1 MSTQSAVD
9 SAAER
14 FVGQVKWFNN
24 KAGYGFITA
33 REGENTDKDVFV
45 HYSTISGSDKQYTYL
60 VQGEYVEF
68 SIASSNE
75 GKYEIQAVSV
85 TGVKGG
91 SLMCEARRAQ
101 RADRPDGSRNED
113 GPDGLRNDG
122 LRNDGLRND
131 GLRNDG
137 SRSSGPRKYRTRNEV
152 GTGGAEVRRR
162 PPRTSRPDR
171 SERRAAPTDTA

>member
-1 MSTQSAVD
+1 MSAQETSSTVD
-9 SAAER
+9 STTER

-33 REGENTDKDVFV
+33 RSGENTDKDVFV

-85 TGVKGG
+85 TGIKGG
-91 SLMCEARRAQ
+91 SLMCEARRVQ
-101 RADRPDGSRNED
+101 RVDRPDGSRNEGD
-113 GPDGLRNDG
+113 LTNRPEGYLNDSG
-122 LRNDGLRND
+122 
-131 GLRNDG
+131 
-137 SRSSGPRKYRTRNEV
+137 RSSGPRKYRTRNEV
-152 GTGGAEVRRR
+152 GTGGTGGADVRRR
-162 PPRTSRPDR
+162 P
-171 SERRAAPTDTA
+171 RRAAPVDTA

>member
-101 RADRPDGSRNED
+101 RADRPDGSRND
-113 GPDGLRNDG
+113 GSRNDRDLTDRPEG
-122 LRNDGLRND
+122 Y
-131 GLRNDG
+131 RNDG
-137 SRSSGPRKYRTRNEV
+137 SRSSGPRKYRTRNEA
-152 GTGGAEVRRR
+152 GTGGTEVRRR
-162 PPRTSRPDR
+162 PPRTDRRP
-171 SERRAAPTDTA
+171 APTDTA

>member
-101 RADRPDGSRNED
+101 RADRPDGLRNED
-113 GPDGLRNDG
+113 GP
-122 LRNDGLRND
+122 D

>member
-1 MSTQSAVD
+1 MSAPSVVD
-9 SAAER
+9 TAAER

-68 SIASSNE
+68 SISSSNE

-91 SLMCEARRAQ
+91 SLMCEARRSQ
-101 RADRPDGSRNED
+101 RADRPDS
-113 GPDGLRNDG
+113 
-122 LRNDGLRND
+122 
-131 GLRNDG
+131 RNDG
-137 SRSSGPRKYRTRNEV
+137 SRNDRDLTDRPEGYRNDSGRSSGPRKYRTRNEV
-152 GTGGAEVRRR
+152 GTGGTGGTGGTEVRRR
-162 PPRTSRPDR
+162 PPRTDRRP
-171 SERRAAPTDTA
+171 APTDTA